1 MAGKDE
7 IDKVWDKGRKIQ
19 GKSPDLYR
27 KDSHGNEIYKP
38 SYGKNGAKSWHVD
51 HSVPVSV
58 GGSDSLR
65 NKQPLQAKANLQKSD
80 KYPVK
85 PGSLKQPKK

>member
-19 GKSPDLYR
+19 GKNPDVYR
-27 KDSHGNEIYKP
+27 KDPHGNPIYKH
-38 SYGKNGAKSWHVD
+38 SYGRNGPLSWHID
-51 HSVPVSV
+51 HSMPVSV

-65 NKQPLQAKANLQKSD
+65 NKQPLQAKANLQKSNN
-80 KYPVK
+80 YPVK
-85 PGSLKQPKK
+85 PGLLKQPKK

>member
-7 IDKVWDKGRKIQ
+7 IEKVWDKGRKIQ
-19 GKSPDLYR
+19 GKNPDLYR
-27 KDSHGNEIYKP
+27 KDSHGNPIYKH
-38 SYGKNGAKSWHVD
+38 SYGKNGSLSWHID

-65 NKQPLQAKANLQKSD
+65 NKQPLQYKANLQKSD
-80 KYPVK
+80 KYSVK

>member
-7 IDKVWDKGRKIQ
+7 IEKVWDKGRKIQ
-19 GKSPDLYR
+19 GKNPDLYR
-27 KDSHGNEIYKP
+27 KDSHGNPIYKH
-38 SYGKNGAKSWHVD
+38 SYGKNGSLSWHID

-80 KYPVK
+80 KYQVK
-85 PGSLKQPKK
+85 PGSLKQPRK

>member
-1 MAGKDE
+1 MASKDE
-7 IDKVWDKGRKIQ
+7 IEKVWDKGQKIP
-19 GKSPDLYR
+19 GKNPDLYR

-38 SYGKNGAKSWHVD
+38 SYGKNGAKSWQID

-58 GGSDSLR
+58 GGSDNIR
-65 NKQPLQAKANLQKSD
+65 NKQPLQTKANLQKSN

-85 PGSLKQPKK
+85 PGALRQPMK